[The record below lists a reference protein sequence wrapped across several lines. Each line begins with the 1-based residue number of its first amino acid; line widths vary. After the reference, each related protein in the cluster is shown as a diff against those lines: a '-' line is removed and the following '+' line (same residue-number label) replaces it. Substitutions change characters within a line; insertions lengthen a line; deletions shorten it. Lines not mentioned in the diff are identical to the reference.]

1 MNVWWHFL
9 PLFFSRNRKPLGPVE
24 PFCWWVRRH
33 RAGTGSCLQH
43 GSVQGGSGTTGFLVP
58 SAVNN
63 LHSISRKC
71 QPHIGVCVISMDACI
86 FLDLVKESRA
96 CLLQKGQWESGHV
109 VSRALV
115 AALLK
120 VMTASCLILSR
131 ITPKNTGGT
140 RAQDQGFFVNFT
152 AAAATFH

>member
-1 MNVWWHFL
+1 MFGGISF
-9 PLFFSRNRKPLGPVE
+9 PYFFSRNRKPLGPVE
-24 PFCWWVRRH
+24 PFCWWVRCC

-71 QPHIGVCVISMDACI
+71 PLHIGVCVISMDACI

-96 CLLQKGQWESGHV
+96 CLLQKGKWESGRV
-109 VSRALV
+109 ASRALV

-140 RAQDQGFFVNFT
+140 GAQDQGFFVNFT
-152 AAAATFH
+152 AAAAAFH